1 MSNDQWKTRLGF
13 ILAAIGSAIGLGNIW
28 RFSWL
33 AYRNGGGSFLIPY
46 FIALAIVGIPIMI
59 LEFLLGHYF
68 RAGAPK
74 AYAKVAKMEWFGWFA
89 ILNSFLITTYYAVV
103 LSWVLIYVLLS
114 FKVASLQQPRDLFD
128 VILSTHSWII
138 ASLIITWV
146 LAWYV
151 VYRGIAEGIE
161 KVSKRVIPILW
172 ILATVLVIRGL
183 TLPNATQ
190 GIGWYLSPNF
200 GYLTNAKTWIDAFG
214 QIFFSLS
221 LGSGIMIAYAKYLPR
236 NTELVNSARIVSLAN
251 CGFSFFFGFATWSI
265 IGYLMMI
272 NNVTSPANLNMPLS
286 GASLAFITIPTALLE
301 LPGKPLTTMIFS
313 FIFFLLLYLAGF
325 TSLISLIEAFYV
337 GFADKFKIDRQKGI
351 TAITIAGILLG
362 IPYVLNA
369 NLIEQIDFIAGSTLL
384 VFVGLIEAMF
394 VAYFTNA
401 RRFVTH
407 ANRYAKT
414 KIGRTWIY
422 MLRVAV
428 ISLALVLICG
438 ILEAGE
444 MLTSISI
451 TILFILLI
459 LSIVLALKK

>member
-1 MSNDQWKTRLGF
+1 MVSDDQWRSRLGF

-46 FIALAIVGIPIMI
+46 FIALIIVGIPIMI

-68 RAGAPK
+68 KAGAPK

-114 FKVASLQQPRDLFD
+114 FKVTFLQQPKALFNA
-128 VILSTHSWII
+128 ILGMHTWVI

-151 VYRGIAEGIE
+151 VYKGIAEGIE
-161 KVSKRVIPILW
+161 RVSKRIIPILW

-183 TLPNATQ
+183 TLPNAIQ
-190 GIGWYLSPNF
+190 GIEWYLSPNF
-200 GYLTNAKTWIDAFG
+200 SYLANAKTWIDAFG

-236 NTELVNSARIVSLAN
+236 NAELVNSARIVSFAN

-272 NNVTSPANLNMPLS
+272 NNVTNPANLNMPLS

-337 GFADKFKIDRQKGI
+337 GFADKFKISRQKGI
-351 TAITIAGILLG
+351 TAIAIIGVLLG
-362 IPYVLNA
+362 LPYVLNA
-369 NLIEQIDFIAGSTLL
+369 SLIEQIDFLAGSTLL
-384 VFVGLIEAMF
+384 VFVGLIEAMLI
-394 VAYFTNA
+394 AYFFDA
-401 RRFVTH
+401 KKLITH
-407 ANRYAKT
+407 ANKYAEIKLG
-414 KIGRTWIY
+414 KAWVY
-422 MLRVAV
+422 MLRVAA
-428 ISLALVLICG
+428 ILLALVLICG
-438 ILEAGE
+438 ILEAKE
-444 MLTSISI
+444 MLTPIPI
-451 TILFILLI
+451 VTLFILLI
-459 LSIVLALKK
+459 LSIALAAK